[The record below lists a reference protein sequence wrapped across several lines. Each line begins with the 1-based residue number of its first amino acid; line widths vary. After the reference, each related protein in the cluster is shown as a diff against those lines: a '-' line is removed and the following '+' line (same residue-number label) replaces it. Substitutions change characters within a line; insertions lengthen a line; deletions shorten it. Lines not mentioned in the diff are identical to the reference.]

1 MSTTEALS
9 ATPAGEIVKA
19 ACEANT
25 WKFSNALVSEKPA
38 FSLVFEEHIGG
49 ASLLLIVPQTAVQ
62 AVDML
67 FRPRIAAA
75 EWRGVPETRLTEF
88 ANLVTPPPQGALEVV
103 DGALTVVFKNIPA
116 VSAEAVADAVK
127 EHALQYSKFHL
138 AISTLVL
145 RGLSPAAA
153 AAVMEGGP
161 TSARAANSHAVECI
175 KEATQGLGLQF
186 SELTTQDGIQFGLNS
201 DTGSLDV
208 SIRTRDPIPTPVG
221 YSTPVDV
228 RTHYRDACP
237 AERRSELALALVL
250 ANYGLPF
257 GHFDGSPADGST
269 CFGCEMLLEPTHSKD
284 AMQAMVSEGLRLAV
298 QVRAQPAGARIGG
311 GAGGGGGGYACAGFC
326 LCCVRDG
333 AKTCAAAVTNWGR
346 LPAWHRRSPDVCARI

>member
-9 ATPAGEIVKA
+9 ATPAGETVKS
-19 ACEANT
+19 ACEANA
-25 WKFSNALVSEKPA
+25 WKFSNALVAEKPA

-103 DGALTVVFKNIPA
+103 DGALSVVFKNIPA
-116 VSAEAVADAVK
+116 VSAEAVAETVK
-127 EHALQYSKFHL
+127 EHALQYSKFHMP
-138 AISTLVL
+138 IESLVL

-161 TSARAANSHAVECI
+161 TSAGAATSHAVECI

-186 SELTTQDGIQFGLNS
+186 SELTSQDGIQFGLNS

-208 SIRTRDPIPTPVG
+208 SIRTRDPVPTPLG
-221 YSTPVDV
+221 YATPVDV
-228 RTHYRDACP
+228 RTHYRDSCP

-250 ANYGLPF
+250 ANYGLPI

-269 CFGCEMLLEPTHSKD
+269 CFGCELLLEPTLSKD
-284 AMQAMVSEGLRLAV
+284 SMQSTVAEGLRLAV
-298 QVRAQPAGARIGG
+298 QVRAQPWRFAMQGRGRGACG
-311 GAGGGGGGYACAGFC
+311 
-326 LCCVRDG
+326 L
-333 AKTCAAAVTNWGR
+333 
-346 LPAWHRRSPDVCARI
+346 LPLLRPRCDTTL